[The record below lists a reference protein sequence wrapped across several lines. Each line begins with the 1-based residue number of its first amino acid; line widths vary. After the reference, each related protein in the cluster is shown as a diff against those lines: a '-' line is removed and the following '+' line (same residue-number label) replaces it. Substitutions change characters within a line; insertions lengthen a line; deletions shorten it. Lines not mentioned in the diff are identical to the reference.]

1 MDLNDAPSNLEN
13 SLKRRRG
20 RRNLKHNDDSDSVH
34 SDMAGRRSSLSVS
47 QRPSSSGAPYTG
59 ASSSSYIVN
68 PLLQADD
75 ENFILTEHSGIQL
88 QVENS
93 GGNARELT
101 RSMTADIIGSTRPSI
116 HDWDKRTDSA
126 SDSDLP
132 VEEESHV
139 HSNLPISSI
148 NQLPNE
154 LLTLIFFFG
163 SQLPH
168 FDLRYP
174 LSSVPS
180 FKSPTFVEIVMKT
193 CRRWRQLIA
202 HTPSLWTNVLISR
215 SRSDLD
221 RLPSIADFEKPMGSI
236 TSALQRSSNLLLDIT
251 IDFTHISSKTAIR
264 QLSAESERWRSL
276 SIFVQTSQN
285 LPAVLS
291 HLKDIRAPE
300 LQTLEITAHKFHD
313 GDFPHTSPHAFLK
326 SSPHLSTVRLN
337 RVSLRWGASP
347 LRGLTTLELR
357 FIIWPSHTDFQ
368 TLFTNSPE
376 LQNLKLHFDTHAFT
390 RLDRN
395 NGNFTM
401 TRPLIKIPCLRTLE
415 LRFIY
420 HDSSSTYN
428 VILLLQLFSLPA
440 LEELTFKDFGTAE
453 WCRSLVYFRYYAK
466 SFPKL
471 TRLIL
476 ERVKDIIYV
485 DSSLVRAFP
494 HLTSLHL
501 IGVYSSAFCRLL
513 CGARTQDLGSAGLA
527 SSPYNEV
534 EVWPA
539 LEELVIEQD
548 QGGKIELV
556 AEAVLARKQTGRS
569 LKTVQLD
576 RSFFD
581 KAEQNG
587 QRDLISWMK
596 QTTELRYI

>member
-1 MDLNDAPSNLEN
+1 MTGINALI
-13 SLKRRRG
+13 
-20 RRNLKHNDDSDSVH
+20 DSE
-34 SDMAGRRSSLSVS
+34 L
-47 QRPSSSGAPYTG
+47 
-59 ASSSSYIVN
+59 
-68 PLLQADD
+68 PL
-75 ENFILTEHSGIQL
+75 
-88 QVENS
+88 
-93 GGNARELT
+93 
-101 RSMTADIIGSTRPSI
+101 
-116 HDWDKRTDSA
+116 
-126 SDSDLP
+126 
-132 VEEESHV
+132 EEESHV
-139 HSNLPISSI
+139 HSDLPTSFI

-154 LLTLIFFFG
+154 LLTLIFSFG

-168 FDLRYP
+168 FDLRFP
-174 LSSVPS
+174 LSPVPS
-180 FKSPTFVEIVMKT
+180 FKSPTFVETVMKT

-221 RLPSIADFEKPMGSI
+221 RLPSIADFQKPMGSI

-285 LPAVLS
+285 LPAVLN

-313 GDFPHTSPHAFLK
+313 GDFPHTSPHGFLK
-326 SSPHLSTVRLN
+326 SSLNLSTVRLN

-357 FIIWPSHTDFQ
+357 FVIWPSHTDFQ
-368 TLFTNSPE
+368 TLFTNSPD

-420 HDSSSTYN
+420 HDSSSTHN

-485 DSSLVRAFP
+485 DSSLRFLSSVVRSKNP
-494 HLTSLHL
+494 RP
-501 IGVYSSAFCRLL
+501 G
-513 CGARTQDLGSAGLA
+513 LGWTCFL
-527 SSPYNEV
+527 PF
-534 EVWPA
+534 
-539 LEELVIEQD
+539 L
-548 QGGKIELV
+548 
-556 AEAVLARKQTGRS
+556 
-569 LKTVQLD
+569 
-576 RSFFD
+576 
-581 KAEQNG
+581 
-587 QRDLISWMK
+587 
-596 QTTELRYI
+596 

>member
-1 MDLNDAPSNLEN
+1 S
-13 SLKRRRG
+13 
-20 RRNLKHNDDSDSVH
+20 
-34 SDMAGRRSSLSVS
+34 
-47 QRPSSSGAPYTG
+47 
-59 ASSSSYIVN
+59 
-68 PLLQADD
+68 
-75 ENFILTEHSGIQL
+75 F
-88 QVENS
+88 
-93 GGNARELT
+93 
-101 RSMTADIIGSTRPSI
+101 
-116 HDWDKRTDSA
+116 
-126 SDSDLP
+126 
-132 VEEESHV
+132 
-139 HSNLPISSI
+139 I

-154 LLTLIFFFG
+154 LLTLIFSFG

-174 LSSVPS
+174 LSPVPS
-180 FKSPTFVEIVMKT
+180 FKSPTFVETVMKT

-202 HTPSLWTNVLISR
+202 HTPSLWTNVIISR

-221 RLPSIADFEKPMGSI
+221 RLPSIADFQKPMGSI

-313 GDFPHTSPHAFLK
+313 GDFPHTSPHGFLK

-357 FIIWPSHTDFQ
+357 FVIWPSHTDFQ

-401 TRPLIKIPCLRTLE
+401 TRPLIKIPCLRTLG

-420 HDSSSTYN
+420 HDSSSTHN

-453 WCRSLVYFRYYAK
+453 
-466 SFPKL
+466 
-471 TRLIL
+471 
-476 ERVKDIIYV
+476 
-485 DSSLVRAFP
+485 
-494 HLTSLHL
+494 
-501 IGVYSSAFCRLL
+501 
-513 CGARTQDLGSAGLA
+513 
-527 SSPYNEV
+527 
-534 EVWPA
+534 
-539 LEELVIEQD
+539 
-548 QGGKIELV
+548 
-556 AEAVLARKQTGRS
+556 
-569 LKTVQLD
+569 
-576 RSFFD
+576 
-581 KAEQNG
+581 
-587 QRDLISWMK
+587 
-596 QTTELRYI
+596 